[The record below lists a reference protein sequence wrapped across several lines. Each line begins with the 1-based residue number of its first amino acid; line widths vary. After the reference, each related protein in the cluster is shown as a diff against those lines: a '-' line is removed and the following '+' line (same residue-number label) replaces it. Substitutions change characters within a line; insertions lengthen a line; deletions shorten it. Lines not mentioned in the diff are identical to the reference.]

1 MSTPSKPIRSSAGGE
16 VSRELQSGIHKKSD
30 IHPKIPKGSK
40 VSKVSRVSKSSKVSK
55 DPANIPAVPPGSNYL
70 EKDPT
75 KTKTWEGEPT
85 ARIGKSETGIKLG
98 MEPVRRGLL
107 SAFIAFMVVSFVYF
121 IALSDAAQGLLFT
134 FFALLAVSAYFA
146 ISVPTGDAWGSK
158 TSTATASPGDGR

>member
-40 VSKVSRVSKSSKVSK
+40 VSRVSRVSKGSK